1 MIFSS
6 NLCFKTF
13 EMRTHFI
20 YAAKS
25 KQVTQKGQINTNLIL
40 FFVLMLIVDLIYN
53 IGDSRGVDNLKS
65 KRSRF
70 STVATHSSKFF
81 SAFSILQTKIWGNS
95 KMG

>member
-1 MIFSS
+1 
-6 NLCFKTF
+6 
-13 EMRTHFI
+13 
-20 YAAKS
+20 
-25 KQVTQKGQINTNLIL
+25 
-40 FFVLMLIVDLIYN
+40 MLIVDLIYN